1 MPVSNFER
9 MMEIIDR
16 VFDTRDD
23 PDQLQVTE
31 KDIAKLQSLHPD
43 TLAEY
48 NEGNGPGVWILTIPT
63 TKAIMNQFLSG
74 EISEN
79 MILQLTQPGT
89 KFEAVYLCSATV
101 LPEYRNRG
109 LATKMTLEAIEAMKA
124 ENPITELFVWP
135 FTKEGETL
143 AGKIATKASLPLHVR
158 PH

>member
-1 MPVSNFER
+1 
-9 MMEIIDR
+9 MMEIIDG

-23 PDQLQVTE
+23 PDQLQVTQR
-31 KDIAKLQSLHPD
+31 DIAKLQSLHPD

-48 NEGNGPGVWILTIPT
+48 NQGDGPCVWILTIPT

-101 LPEYRNRG
+101 LHEYRNKG
-109 LATKMTLEAIEAMKA
+109 LATKLTLDAIAAIKV
-124 ENPITELFVWP
+124 ENPIAELFVWP

-143 AGKIATKASLPLHVR
+143 ARKIAAKAGLPLLIKEH
-158 PH
+158 